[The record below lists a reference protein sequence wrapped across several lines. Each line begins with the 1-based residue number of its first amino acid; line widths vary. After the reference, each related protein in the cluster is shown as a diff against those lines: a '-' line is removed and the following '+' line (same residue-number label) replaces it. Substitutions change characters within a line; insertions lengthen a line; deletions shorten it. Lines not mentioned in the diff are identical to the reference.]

1 VSATA
6 RRLER
11 DAVVGL
17 VVVDVVVVDG
27 FVFNG
32 SLFSVMNGL
41 QLMAIGQV
49 GVMGGRDHV
58 VLVVCFSSQEL
69 VLCSRFKVVCGGT
82 VVFSSV
88 VMNFVFVCGCHID
101 LDIWSE
107 AIWKIPERLRKQALA
122 RIAGRPYR

>member
-1 VSATA
+1 
-6 RRLER
+6 
-11 DAVVGL
+11 

-41 QLMAIGQV
+41 QLMAIRQV

-58 VLVVCFSSQEL
+58 VLVVCFSSHEL
-69 VLCSRFKVVCGGT
+69 VLRSCFKVVCGGT

-88 VMNFVFVCGCHID
+88 VMNFVFVCSCHIN
-101 LDIWSE
+101 LDILCE
-107 AIWKIPERLRKQALA
+107 TIWKIPGRLRKQGLA
-122 RIAGRPYR
+122 RIAATQYR